1 MRAAVPQYVG
11 ADFSDCPPGHRLGL
25 YFPAWKDDWLLA
37 KEGKGEALKQTL
49 ELRFHAKEALEALR
63 RRQALLLDAIPEDA
77 RLSIAARST
86 APFATGLGMEH
97 PLENGFAF
105 LNPYG
110 LPYLPG
116 SSIKGV
122 LRRAAQGLAAEPS
135 EADRKGW
142 SQPAITALFGLES
155 EDRSKEHSRG
165 ALTFWDTLPNPDGN
179 SLGMEVMTPHYG
191 DYYKGKTT
199 PHDAGQPNPI
209 VFLVVPAGSEFV
221 FHLIC
226 DTRRLTQEMTSSWK
240 ELMRAA
246 FEHAFDWLGFG
257 AKTAVGYGAMAID
270 AEAMER
276 TEKERAKRA
285 AEAERQRAE
294 AEQQARLVSLSPN
307 LRLIEEFKLR
317 ARERFEQLRGGKDR
331 TNTYLHTEAQRLV
344 KAALEGEGWT
354 AEEKRAL
361 AEAIEAWLPKL
372 VERFDRKDDWKEAR
386 KKLKLAA
393 LKGEA

>member
-1 MRAAVPQYVG
+1 MPAAVPQYVG
-11 ADFSDCPPGHRLGL
+11 TDFADCPPGHRFGL
-25 YFPAWKDDWLLA
+25 YFPVWRDDWSLDR
-37 KEGKGEALKQTL
+37 EGKGAALKQTL
-49 ELRFHAKEALEALR
+49 KLPSHAGETLEALR
-63 RRQALLLDAIPEDA
+63 RRQTLLLDAVPKEA
-77 RLSIAARST
+77 RLSITAQST

-122 LRRAAQGLAAEPS
+122 LRRAAQDLAG
-135 EADRKGW
+135 EASNEDRKGW
-142 SQPAITALFGLES
+142 SEQAITALFGLES

-165 ALTFWDTLPNPDGN
+165 ALTFWDALPNPAKG

-191 DYYKGKTT
+191 DYYKGESL

-209 VFLVVPAGSEFV
+209 VFLVVPPGSEFT
-221 FHLIC
+221 FHITC
-226 DTRRLTQEMTSSWK
+226 DAARLPQDLTASWQT
-240 ELMRAA
+240 LMRAA
-246 FEHAFDWLGFG
+246 LEHAFEWLGFG

-270 AEAMER
+270 EAAMAQA
-276 TEKERAKRA
+276 EKERDERS
-285 AEAERQRAE
+285 AEAERRRAA
-294 AEQQARLVSLSPN
+294 AEQQARLASLSPN
-307 LRLIEEFKLR
+307 LCRIEEFKEHAR
-317 ARERFEQLRGGKDR
+317 ARFEQLRGGKDR
-331 TNTYLHTEAQRLV
+331 PNTHLHTEAQQLV
-344 KAALEGEGWT
+344 ITALEGEDWT

-361 AEAIEAWLPKL
+361 AEAIEAWLPEL

-386 KKLKLAA
+386 RKLKLAV